1 MMSRVSDRRAA
12 AAPGSG
18 PSCGGS
24 CALLTV
30 DIGRGVTESV
40 FALALAR
47 ESLCA
52 PRAR

>member
-30 DIGRGVTESV
+30 DVGRGVTESV
-40 FALALAR
+40 FALARCSQSILA
-47 ESLCA
+47 EE
-52 PRAR
+52 